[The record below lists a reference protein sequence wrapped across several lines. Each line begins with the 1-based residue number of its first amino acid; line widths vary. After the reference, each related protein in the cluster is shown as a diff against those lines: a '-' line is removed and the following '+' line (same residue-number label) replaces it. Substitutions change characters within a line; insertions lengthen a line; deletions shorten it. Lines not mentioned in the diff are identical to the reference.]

1 MQNISKNLDFSIL
14 FVVFLFSA
22 VKMFAISE
30 HGCCKLNS
38 LWGVFQATLFLDKS
52 TAPPKW
58 VVDTLFDAFGQFLDL
73 KWLFYNPM
81 SVQNVVVTFDW
92 VRFKF

>member
-1 MQNISKNLDFSIL
+1 MNKWGREIYLYKTNIQHSLSGKNS
-14 FVVFLFSA
+14 V
-22 VKMFAISE
+22 
-30 HGCCKLNS
+30 
-38 LWGVFQATLFLDKS
+38 WRGVFQATLFLDKS

-92 VRFKF
+92 IRFKF